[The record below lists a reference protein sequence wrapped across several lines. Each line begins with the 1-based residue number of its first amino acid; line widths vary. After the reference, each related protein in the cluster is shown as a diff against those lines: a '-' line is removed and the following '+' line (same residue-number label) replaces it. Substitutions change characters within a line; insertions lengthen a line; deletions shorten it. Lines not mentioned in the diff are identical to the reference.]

1 MSYAA
6 MRREIHTVTS
16 DRSST
21 EANVALIAAV
31 RVELARLGSPEQ
43 ATAMQA
49 YMKSAMPFRGVRA
62 PQQTRAFRAI
72 FAAHPLGSAEEWR
85 ATVLALW
92 REAAFRE
99 ERYAALALL
108 GDRRYRAYR
117 TPDALPLYEE
127 LIVTGAWWDV
137 VDGVAIHRMGELLA
151 RAPEPVRA
159 TMLAWSAD
167 PDRWKR
173 RTAILCQCARKRE
186 TDEAL
191 LFACIAPNLGDG
203 DFFIRKAIGWA
214 LREYAKVQPE
224 AVRHYVRVQA
234 DALSPLSR
242 REALKHLG

>member
-1 MSYAA
+1 M
-6 MRREIHTVTS
+6 TS
-16 DRSST
+16 SM
-21 EANVALIAAV
+21 ANVELIAAV
-31 RVELARLGSPEQ
+31 RAELARLGTSEQ
-43 ATAMQA
+43 ATAMRA

-62 PQQTRAFRAI
+62 PQQAQALRAI
-72 FAAHPLGSAEEWR
+72 LATRPLGSAGELR
-85 ATVLALW
+85 ATVLTLW
-92 REAAFRE
+92 REAEFRE

-117 TPDALPLYEE
+117 TLDMLPLYEE
-127 LIVTGAWWDV
+127 LIVTGAWWDL

-151 RAPEPVRA
+151 RYSEPVRA
-159 TMLAWSAD
+159 AMLAWSAD

-173 RTAILCQCARKRE
+173 RTGIICQCARKGA

-214 LREYAKVQPE
+214 LREYAKIQPE
-224 AVRHYVRVQA
+224 AVRQYVREHA